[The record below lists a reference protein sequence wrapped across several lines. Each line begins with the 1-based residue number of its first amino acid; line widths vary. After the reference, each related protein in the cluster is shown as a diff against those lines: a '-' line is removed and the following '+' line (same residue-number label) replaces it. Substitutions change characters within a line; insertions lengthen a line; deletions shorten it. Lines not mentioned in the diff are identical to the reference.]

1 MCLYLHGLVIA
12 SPIYKLIIMK
22 SSILYHCIVSFTRVA
37 LVLLFCVSLASC
49 ARKIRFDTSS
59 IVPAAQGTV
68 KLKTD
73 KNNNHSINIDV
84 RHLADPTRLTPA
96 KSVYVAWIETDG
108 KGPQNIGQL
117 RTSSGL
123 ISNTLKASLE
133 AVSPFKPTRLFI
145 TAEDQANIEYPS
157 SYVVLNTTSF

>member
-1 MCLYLHGLVIA
+1 MTTSTPYNR
-12 SPIYKLIIMK
+12 
-22 SSILYHCIVSFTRVA
+22 IVSITSGA
-37 LVLLFCVSLASC
+37 LILLLCFSLASC

-73 KNNNHSINIDV
+73 DNNNYSIKIDV
-84 RHLADPTRLTPA
+84 RHLADPARLTPA
-96 KSVYVAWIETDG
+96 KSVYVAWMETDG

-123 ISNTLKASLE
+123 ISNTLKASLD
-133 AVSPFKPTRLFI
+133 AVSPFKPTRIFI

>member
-1 MCLYLHGLVIA
+1 M
-12 SPIYKLIIMK
+12 S
-22 SSILYHCIVSFTRVA
+22 SSILYNRIGNFSRAA
-37 LVLLFCVSLASC
+37 LLLIFCVSLASC
-49 ARKIRFDTSS
+49 ARKIRFDNSS

-68 KLKTD
+68 KVKVD
-73 KNNNHSINIDV
+73 NNNNHSIKIDV
-84 RHLADPTRLTPA
+84 RHLADPARLTPA

>member
-1 MCLYLHGLVIA
+1 MSSSTLYNRTVNFSRI
-12 SPIYKLIIMK
+12 
-22 SSILYHCIVSFTRVA
+22 A
-37 LVLLFCVSLASC
+37 LVLLLCVSLVSC
-49 ARKIRFDTSS
+49 ARKIHFDNSS

-68 KLKTD
+68 RVKTD
-73 KNNNHSINIDV
+73 KNNNHSIKVDV
-84 RHLADPTRLTPA
+84 KHLADPARLTPA
-96 KSVYVAWIETDG
+96 KAVYVAWIETDG
-108 KGPQNIGQL
+108 KAAQNIGQL

-123 ISNTLKASLE
+123 IGSTLKASLE